1 MELHVS
7 LNGCTNL
14 SSEIY
19 RQLRQ
24 SILNG
29 RLQAGDRLPP
39 TRDLARRLSVAR
51 NTVAVA
57 YEQLWS
63 EGLVTSRVGAGT
75 FVSSAVAAAQYPAR
89 SDWLASSLR
98 PLSMWD
104 SISVPEPF
112 LANPRHRFS
121 FVTGVPDAMLFPHTA
136 WRRLMGAQLRAQPA
150 IGHYGAPAGHGGLRE
165 AIARHVGISR
175 AVQALPDDVVIT
187 TGTQQALDIIARVL
201 LEPGDHVA
209 VEDPGYPPARL
220 VFESLGCRVYG
231 IAVDGEGIV
240 VQAIPSETRL
250 IYVTPSHQ
258 YPLGM
263 AMSLQRRLAL
273 LAWTSRHDAAVIEDD
288 YDSEFRYGGRPIE
301 PLHTLDAS
309 RRVIYVGS
317 FSKTL
322 SPGLRLGF
330 IVTPPALRNA
340 MHKAK
345 FVSDGHTA
353 LHTQAALAS
362 FIDQGEYARHL
373 RRLRAIYEEGHDL
386 MTELLVRDFADLLD
400 VLPSAAG
407 LHIAARTPSASIEQI
422 AQVAKQSRAMGVGFY
437 QLAGVA
443 YQQPPQA
450 GIVLGYG
457 AAPTSHIEEGLRR
470 LRLCFQQVLG
480 R

>member
-7 LNGCTNL
+7 LNERTNL
-14 SSEIY
+14 SGEIY

-24 SILNG
+24 SILDG

-39 TRDLARRLSVAR
+39 TRDLAHRLSVAR

-75 FVSSAVAAAQYPAR
+75 FVSSAVAGAQHPAR
-89 SDWLASSLR
+89 SDGSGSSLR
-98 PLSMWD
+98 PLSMWG
-104 SISVPEPF
+104 SVSVPDPF
-112 LANPRHRFS
+112 LDKPRHRFS
-121 FVTGVPDAMLFPHTA
+121 FVTGLPDATLFPHKA
-136 WRRLMGAQLRAQPA
+136 WRRLMGEQLRDQPA
-150 IGHYGAPAGHGGLRE
+150 FGNYGAPAGHTGLRE
-165 AIARHVGISR
+165 AIAHHVGTSR
-175 AVQALPDDVVIT
+175 AVQAESDNVVIT

-209 VEDPGYPPARL
+209 VEDPGYPPARM
-220 VFESLGCRVYG
+220 VFESSGCRVHG
-231 IAVDGEGIV
+231 IAVDREGIV
-240 VQAIPSETRL
+240 VEALPSETRL

-258 YPLGM
+258 CPLGM
-263 AMSLQRRLAL
+263 AMSLPRRLAL
-273 LAWTSRHDAAVIEDD
+273 LAWASRHGAAIVEDD

-301 PLHTLDAS
+301 PLYTLDANG
-309 RRVIYVGS
+309 RVIYVGS

-322 SPGLRLGF
+322 SPSLRLGF
-330 IVTPPALRNA
+330 IVTPPSLRDA
-340 MHKAK
+340 MQKAK

-362 FIDQGEYARHL
+362 FINQGAYARHL
-373 RRLRAIYEEGHDL
+373 RRLRAIYEERHDL
-386 MTELLVRDFADLLD
+386 ITRLLVRDFADLVD

-407 LHIAARTPSASIEQI
+407 LHIAARTPSVSLEQLRQLDKQ
-422 AQVAKQSRAMGVGFY
+422 ARATGVAFHHLSGF
-437 QLAGVA
+437 A

-450 GIVLGYG
+450 GILLGYG
-457 AAPTSHIEEGLRR
+457 AVPTSNIEEGLRR

>member
-7 LNGCTNL
+7 LNERTNL

-24 SILNG
+24 SILDG

-39 TRDLARRLSVAR
+39 TRDLAHRLSVAR
-51 NTVAVA
+51 NTVTVA

-75 FVSSAVAAAQYPAR
+75 FISSAVAAAQYPAR
-89 SDWLASSLR
+89 SDGVGSSLSPR
-98 PLSMWD
+98 NMWA
-104 SISVPEPF
+104 SVSVPTPF
-112 LANPRHRFS
+112 LHNPHHRFN
-121 FVTGVPDAMLFPHTA
+121 FVTGIPDATLFPHKA
-136 WRRLMGAQLRAQPA
+136 WRRLMGEQLRAEPA
-150 IGHYGAPAGHGGLRE
+150 FGHYGAPAGYSRLRE

-175 AVQALPDDVVIT
+175 AVQAAPDNVVIA

-209 VEDPGYPPARL
+209 VEDPGYPPARM
-220 VFESLGCRVYG
+220 VFESLGCRVHG
-231 IAVDGEGIV
+231 IAVDREGIV
-240 VQAIPSETRL
+240 VQAMPPETRL

-258 YPLGM
+258 CPLGM
-263 AMSLQRRLAL
+263 AMSLPRRLAL
-273 LAWTSRHDAAVIEDD
+273 LAWASRHGAAIVEDD

-301 PLHTLDAS
+301 PLYTLDAHG
-309 RRVIYVGS
+309 RVIYVGS

-322 SPGLRLGF
+322 SPSLRLGF
-330 IVTPPALRNA
+330 IVTPPSLRNA
-340 MHKAK
+340 MQKAK

-362 FIDQGEYARHL
+362 FIDQGGYARHL
-373 RRLRAIYEEGHDL
+373 RRLRAIYEQRHDL
-386 MTELLVRDFADLLD
+386 MTRVLVRDFAELVD

-422 AQVAKQSRAMGVGFY
+422 TQVANQSRAMGVAFHHLSGF
-437 QLAGVA
+437 A
-443 YQQPPQA
+443 YQQPAQA
-450 GIVLGYG
+450 GILLGYG
-457 AAPTSHIEEGLRR
+457 AVPTSNIEEGLSR